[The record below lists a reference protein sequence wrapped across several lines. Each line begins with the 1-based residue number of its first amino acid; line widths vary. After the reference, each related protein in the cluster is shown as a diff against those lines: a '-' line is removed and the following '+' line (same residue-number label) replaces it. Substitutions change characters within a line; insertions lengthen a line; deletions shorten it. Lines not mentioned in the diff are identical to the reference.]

1 MLRSTLRRK
10 RSGRNQK
17 NGIGNNEHDNNEEDA
32 LPSVLH
38 VDLILVQRP
47 VSRASTPK
55 SLRLLWSSS
64 KPPKP
69 EEATGNACP

>member
-10 RSGRNQK
+10 RSSRNQK
-17 NGIGNNEHDNNEEDA
+17 NGIGNSKHDNSEEDA
-32 LPSVLH
+32 LSSVLH
-38 VDLILVQRP
+38 VDPILVQHP

-55 SLRLLWSSS
+55 SLLLLWSSS

-69 EEATGNACP
+69 EEATGNICP